1 MRYPYLF
8 LDCDGTLF
16 DFDQSERNAIKFLS
30 GQIGFDYEKGMP
42 IYHQVNAQCW
52 AELEQG
58 LMDQEQL
65 RVERFRRFLP
75 VVGCK
80 AEPEKA
86 NEIYGDALAKEGIP
100 YPFTKPLLTRL
111 RALGHK
117 LYITTNGIPA
127 TQWGRYHASGIIPYV
142 DDIFISGEL
151 GYSKPDPRYFEV
163 VLAKLGNPDRSLCAI
178 VGDSLTSDIQGGR
191 NAHIHTIWYNPGH
204 KHSALPDDQLD
215 DLTKLPLHI

>member
-30 GQIGFDYEKGMP
+30 GQIGFDYEKGMSV
-42 IYHQVNAQCW
+42 YHEVNAQCW

-75 VVGCK
+75 LVGCK
-80 AEPEKA
+80 ADPEKA

-111 RALGHK
+111 RSLGYK

-127 TQWGRYHASGIIPYV
+127 TQWGRYHASGITSPTWTT
-142 DDIFISGEL
+142 SSSAE
-151 GYSKPDPRYFEV
+151 SS
-163 VLAKLGNPDRSLCAI
+163 ATA
-178 VGDSLTSDIQGGR
+178 SLTRAISK
-191 NAHIHTIWYNPGH
+191 WYWQNWETPTEA
-204 KHSALPDDQLD
+204 SA
-215 DLTKLPLHI
+215 PLSGTA